1 VRVREGTHV
10 SEDPD
15 APNVVD
21 LNIGV
26 IRGLAGEA
34 LDALDPLEDIQE
46 RLLDLADPRVT
57 PGTPDHVREQL
68 RDVAGEISIVH
79 DAIGLALRG
88 IDSTIVAALMGDED
102 DA

>member
-1 VRVREGTHV
+1 M
-10 SEDPD
+10 SEDTN
-15 APNVVD
+15 APNVVN

-46 RLLDLADPRVT
+46 RLIDLADPRIT

-68 RDVAGEISIVH
+68 RDVAGEISIIHEAVSNAFH
-79 DAIGLALRG
+79 G
-88 IDSTIVAALMGDED
+88 IDATIVAALAD
-102 DA
+102 DDD

>member
-1 VRVREGTHV
+1 MREDT
-10 SEDPD
+10 D
-15 APNVVD
+15 APNVAN

-34 LDALDPLEDIQE
+34 LDALDPLEDIEE

-68 RDVAGEISIVH
+68 RDVVGEIAVIHEAVST
-79 DAIGLALRG
+79 AFRG
-88 IDSTIVAALMGDED
+88 IDAAAIVAALAGDED